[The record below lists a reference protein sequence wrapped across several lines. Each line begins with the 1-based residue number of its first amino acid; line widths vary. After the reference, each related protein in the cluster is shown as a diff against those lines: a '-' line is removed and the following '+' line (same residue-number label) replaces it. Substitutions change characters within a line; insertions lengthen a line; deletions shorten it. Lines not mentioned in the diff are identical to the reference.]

1 MNQQENAGAYRA
13 AIETAMDEL
22 NFICQ
27 ELERL
32 RNRQYQFERV
42 AEVLKPLIGSGE
54 QMVEQDPAEIALPQ
68 LVPQKM
74 SDPVSSR
81 STCVRNGLPGPIR
94 CSCPTYSSSVRG
106 RMRSASGRVVSVAP
120 LAFGMGWNK
129 LIKHC
134 APGAHSA

>member
-74 SDPVSSR
+74 SESSDPVQRRIDSIL
-81 STCVRNGLPGPIR
+81 GL
-94 CSCPTYSSSVRG
+94 
-106 RMRSASGRVVSVAP
+106 AVA
-120 LAFGMGWNK
+120 
-129 LIKHC
+129 
-134 APGAHSA
+134 

>member
-54 QMVEQDPAEIALPQ
+54 QMVEQDPAEIAVPQ

-74 SDPVSSR
+74 SESADPVQRRIDSIL
-81 STCVRNGLPGPIR
+81 GL
-94 CSCPTYSSSVRG
+94 
-106 RMRSASGRVVSVAP
+106 AVA
-120 LAFGMGWNK
+120 
-129 LIKHC
+129 
-134 APGAHSA
+134 